1 MFFDHVSNQR
11 EALAE
16 VDGVVI
22 PNAAGEPGGVQARG
36 RYRMNCGQKKH
47 PAWRG
52 GLFLFFYLSLP
63 T

>member
-1 MFFDHVSNQR
+1 MFFNYVSNPTK
-11 EALAE
+11 ALAAG
-16 VDGVVI
+16 DGVVN
-22 PNAAGEPGGVQARG
+22 PNAAGEPGGVQVRG

-52 GLFLFFYLSLP
+52 GLFLFFYLSFP